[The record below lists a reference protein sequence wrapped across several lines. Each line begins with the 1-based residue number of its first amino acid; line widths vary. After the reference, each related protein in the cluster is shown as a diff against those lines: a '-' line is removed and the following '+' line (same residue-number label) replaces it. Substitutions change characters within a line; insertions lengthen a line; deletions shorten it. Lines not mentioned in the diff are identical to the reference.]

1 MINYPFISL
10 ENLNVQVFDCD
21 HRTPKFQPSGYPY
34 ITIPN
39 IVDGQLNLSE
49 TRYISREDYIE
60 WTKRTKPQVN
70 DIILTRRARVGD
82 IAVVPPDFEF
92 ALGQNLVIVRS
103 KNPNVSQEYLRWAL
117 RGPLYRQEVQ
127 KFLNVGAVF
136 DSLNVTDIPKIRIP
150 LPPLDE
156 QREIA
161 RILGALDDKIDL
173 NRRMN
178 ATLEATAR
186 ALFQSWFVDFD
197 PVHAKAEGRDPD
209 GMDSATA
216 ALFPDSFEES
226 ALGMIPRGWGVKSL
240 DRIAD
245 FQNGLALQKFPP
257 EGDTFLP
264 VIKIRE
270 LRQGYIDGNSDK
282 ASPNIRESCIV
293 YDGDVLFSWSGSLL
307 VDVWCGGMGALN
319 QHLFKVT
326 STEYAKWFY
335 LQWTQH
341 HLEEFIGVAADK
353 ATTMGHIQR
362 QHLSSALTVIP
373 PGDVLA
379 QLDGFISP
387 LLEQMIQIRLESRTL
402 AEMRDALLPKLISG
416 EVRTSP

>member
-1 MINYPFISL
+1 MSEWKQFTIGSL
-10 ENLNVQVFDCD
+10 GKVVTG
-21 HRTPKFQPSGYPY
+21 RTPSENNPEYWGNHLPFFTPSDMDGRRFIEKTQRYLSIEGATALSRCIVPY
-34 ITIPN
+34 GVGVSCIGWQMGKSILIDTPCVTNQQINSIITN
-39 IVDGQLNLSE
+39 TEIVDTLFLYYALQGRRDEIFRLGLGG
-49 TRYISREDYIE
+49 SR
-60 WTKRTKPQVN
+60 TP
-70 DIILTRRARVGD
+70 ILKKS
-82 IAVVPPDFEF
+82 DFERF
-92 ALGQNLVIVRS
+92 PVL
-103 KNPNVSQEYLRWAL
+103 
-117 RGPLYRQEVQ
+117 
-127 KFLNVGAVF
+127 
-136 DSLNVTDIPKIRIP
+136 

-226 ALGMIPRGWGVKSL
+226 ALGMIPRGWRVKPL

-270 LRQGYIDGNSDK
+270 LRQGYVDGNSDK

-326 STEYAKWFY
+326 STKYPKWFY

-362 QHLSSALTVIP
+362 QHLSSALTVVP

-379 QLDGFISP
+379 QLDVFISP
-387 LLEQMIQIRLESRTL
+387 LVEQMIQIRLESRTL
-402 AEMRDALLPKLISG
+402 AETRDALLPKLISG
-416 EVRTSP
+416 EVRIEQ